1 MENCLGAFPLPVLH
15 GFHLHAALPV
25 QIIQHAYFNDMNDM
39 NLQQLV
45 TSIAKL
51 SLYQSLLSHVSKF
64 SVPLHMW
71 LSVSGPALQQLR
83 SPETGWSWNPWGT
96 VSHLCPVNETRLKT
110 RDTLRNYVP
119 KREPRKEDLVK
130 KHLESCNWVVEKV
143 RTSAIQHG
151 LPAPLPL
158 CTAPVPWNFVS
169 ASVVGQAML
178 PANTRCRQKDLQW
191 ELIMHFTH
199 GMSHGELSAAKQCN

>member
-1 MENCLGAFPLPVLH
+1 MLPRLVWDANFCVGFDGNRKLWKIVWAPSHCLSCMVSTFTLPCRSKL
-15 GFHLHAALPV
+15 
-25 QIIQHAYFNDMNDM
+25 FNM
-39 NLQQLV
+39 LISTIWTIWTWQQLV

-71 LSVSGPALQQLR
+71 LSMSGPALQQLR
-83 SPETGWSWNPWGT
+83 SPETGWSCNPWGT
-96 VSHLCPVNETRLKT
+96 LSHLCPVNETRLKT

-143 RTSAIQHG
+143 RTSAIPAWSC
-151 LPAPLPL
+151 LPHFPSALLQCLEILSQLPL
-158 CTAPVPWNFVS
+158 
-169 ASVVGQAML
+169 
-178 PANTRCRQKDLQW
+178 
-191 ELIMHFTH
+191 
-199 GMSHGELSAAKQCN
+199 